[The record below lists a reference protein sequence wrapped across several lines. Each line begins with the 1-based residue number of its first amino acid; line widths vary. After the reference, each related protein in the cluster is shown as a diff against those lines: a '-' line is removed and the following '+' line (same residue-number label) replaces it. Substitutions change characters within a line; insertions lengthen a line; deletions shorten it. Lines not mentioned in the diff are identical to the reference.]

1 MKSPSLEYIPS
12 IKLNSVKVVI
22 RVVVFAQAVA
32 ILLALAPGLSE
43 DRWYR
48 LGLSTLFIQWVALLS
63 LAILHNLSKVLH
75 KQTTHNQCAIALLV
89 LLINTTL
96 VSSFAYWVLVLI
108 QWQSE
113 TSWLEFTL
121 QNLLISIVVGMIGI
135 EFFVMHTERNQ
146 YIQAQSRAELNA
158 LQARIR
164 PHFLFNSLNTVA
176 ELTRQDPESAET
188 ALLNLSS
195 LFRAAMHAAETTHLD
210 EEIRLVKAYLSLEQ
224 WRLGDR
230 LRVEWQLPDDLPNL
244 SMPLLTLQPLVENA
258 VRHGIETSAEGGCIQ
273 IKAHILEHTLQLTV
287 KNPIFQKGC
296 DASGNGIALENIQKR
311 LALFYSEQSTLTT
324 IRYDDS
330 YQAILTLPIFMERS
344 HENANRR

>member
-1 MKSPSLEYIPS
+1 MTHQHPEYS
-12 IKLNSVKVVI
+12 SSVKLNSVKVVI
-22 RVVVFAQAVA
+22 RVIVFAQAVA

-63 LAILHNLSKVLH
+63 LAILHFLSKTLH
-75 KQTTHNQCAIALLV
+75 KQTLHTQCSIALSV
-89 LLINTTL
+89 LLINTTV
-96 VSSFAYWVLVLI
+96 VSGFAYWVLILI

-113 TSWLEFTL
+113 TSWFAFTL
-121 QNLLISIVVGMIGI
+121 QNLLIGIVVGMIGI

-146 YIQAQSRAELNA
+146 YIQAQSQAELNA

-195 LFRAAMHAAETTHLD
+195 LFRAAMHAAEATHLD
-210 EEIRLVKAYLSLEQ
+210 EEIRLVKAYLNLEQ

-230 LRVEWQLPDDLPNL
+230 LRVEWQLPDNIPNV

-258 VRHGIETSAEGGCIQ
+258 VRHGIETSAEGGCVL
-273 IKAHILEHTLQLTV
+273 IKVCALEQTLQLTV
-287 KNPIFQKGC
+287 ENPIFQHARS
-296 DASGNGIALENIQKR
+296 ASGNGIALENIQKR

-324 IRYDDS
+324 VRHDDT
-330 YQAILTLPIFMERS
+330 YQAILTLPLSVENS
-344 HENANRR
+344 HENANSR